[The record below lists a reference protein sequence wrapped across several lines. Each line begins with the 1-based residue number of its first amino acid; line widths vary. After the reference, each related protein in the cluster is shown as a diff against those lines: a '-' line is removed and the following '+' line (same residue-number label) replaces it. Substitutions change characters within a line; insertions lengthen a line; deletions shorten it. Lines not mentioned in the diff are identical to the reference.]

1 MEIFPETLVALN
13 LTFQDAG
20 LPLPQDTYR
29 TGVTEIHS
37 EGSRFGF
44 PNDRFVPQD
53 SNDSLLEKLKGNDS
67 WQRISWIG
75 NAKKDCLS
83 ICLYAMRTYSLS
95 VNNDRCTP
103 SMCMSSVNL

>member
-1 MEIFPETLVALN
+1 MEIFPETLGPELDIPN
-13 LTFQDAG
+13 CGFTFATG
-20 LPLPQDTYR
+20 TYL